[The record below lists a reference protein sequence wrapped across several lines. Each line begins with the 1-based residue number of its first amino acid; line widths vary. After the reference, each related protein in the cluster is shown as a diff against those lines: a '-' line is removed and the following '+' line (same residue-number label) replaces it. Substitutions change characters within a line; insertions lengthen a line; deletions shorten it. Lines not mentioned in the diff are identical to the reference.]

1 MPLTKEQLLIQR
13 YMCTGTPGKP
23 LWPGYH
29 HKHGD
34 IITNV
39 RQVWINTMANE
50 APHLFHPLQW
60 GEGRQPEDMPEYIL
74 VDGVVFKV
82 YDYDLY
88 PNTSNGTSGLAWV
101 RVDGKLNPIDLNRVT
116 PATLEEYNDYQK
128 QKQ

>member
-1 MPLTKEQLLIQR
+1 
-13 YMCTGTPGKP
+13 
-23 LWPGYH
+23 
-29 HKHGD
+29 
-34 IITNV
+34 
-39 RQVWINTMANE
+39 
-50 APHLFHPLQW
+50 
-60 GEGRQPEDMPEYIL
+60 MPEYIL

-82 YDYDLY
+82 YEYDLY

>member
-60 GEGRQPEDMPEYIL
+60 WEGRQPEDMPDWVNL
-74 VDGVVFKV
+74 GGMVFKV
-82 YDYDLY
+82 SRWD
-88 PNTSNGTSGLAWV
+88 TSEAYKNGRPFAEIYGYRQIFDCKFL
-101 RVDGKLNPIDLNRVT
+101 K
-116 PATLEEYNDYQK
+116 PATEHEYNDYQK